1 LQKLLEEEA
10 TELGKESGFVQ
21 RRSKMTATK
30 FVETRVVGLLE
41 RPEASLNELVAVSA
55 ELGVAISEP
64 GLQERINRKGVELLA
79 RLLKKMLE
87 RLQNPVSLPGEV
99 LRQFSAI
106 YVLDS
111 SIVTLP
117 PSMQETFAG
126 FASPG
131 SEAAVKF
138 QLSYEY
144 LRGNLAALEMETGR
158 TTDQRC
164 TLAVRLAQV
173 GSLHLEDLG
182 YFDQDDLATI
192 DQAGA
197 FFVTRLKYGTHLY
210 RQRHDPTPVD
220 LLSTLRAQTDPRYE
234 QQVYVGARQH
244 LAVRLVCQRL
254 PEQAVA
260 QRRRKALA
268 AARKKGHTCSQ
279 AYLEWLSWNIFIT
292 NTHSLQLS
300 FEQILHFYA
309 IRWQIE
315 LIFKVWK
322 SQARLAQTGSYRPE
336 RVLCTLYA
344 RLLGLVIFHWLVA
357 PYRASDDFEL
367 RLPKAFH
374 VLQHRTVRLLDS
386 IVAGWTTTPAVL
398 QALVDAFFCFAAKD
412 SRHKKP
418 SSYRRLLAL
427 CP

>member
-1 LQKLLEEEA
+1 M
-10 TELGKESGFVQ
+10 LGKESGIVQ
-21 RRSKMTATK
+21 RQSKMSAPL
-30 FVETRVVGLLE
+30 FVETLVLGLLE
-41 RPEASLNELVAVSA
+41 RREASLNELVAVSA

-64 GLQERINRKGVELLA
+64 GLQERINCKAVRLLA
-79 RLLKKMLE
+79 GVLKKMLE
-87 RLQNPVSLPGEV
+87 RLQNQVPLPGEV
-99 LRQFSAI
+99 LEQFRAI

-117 PSMQETFAG
+117 KSMQETFAG

-144 LRGNLAALEMETGR
+144 LRGNLAALEMEAGR
-158 TTDQRC
+158 MTDQSC
-164 TLAVRLAQV
+164 TLAVRLAEA

-182 YFDQDDLATI
+182 YFDQDDLAAI

-197 FFVTRLKYGTHLY
+197 FFVSRLKYGTHLY
-210 RQRHDPTPVD
+210 RQGHDSTPFD
-220 LLSTLRAQTDPRYE
+220 LLSTLRAQTGPRYE
-234 QQVYVGARQH
+234 QQMYVGAT
-244 LAVRLVCQRL
+244 RLVCQRL

-279 AYLEWLSWNIFIT
+279 AYLEWLSWNVFIT
-292 NTHSLQLS
+292 NTGPHQLS

-322 SQARLAQTGSYRPE
+322 SQARLAHTSTYRPE
-336 RVLCTLYA
+336 RVLCMLYA

-357 PYRASDDFEL
+357 PYRASDRFEL
-367 RLPKAFH
+367 SLPQAFH

-386 IVAGWTTTPAVL
+386 IAAGWTSTPTIL
-398 QALVDAFFCFAAKD
+398 QALVDAFFHFATKD
-412 SRHKKP
+412 SRRKKP
-418 SSYRRLLAL
+418 SSYRPLLAL
-427 CP
+427 CL